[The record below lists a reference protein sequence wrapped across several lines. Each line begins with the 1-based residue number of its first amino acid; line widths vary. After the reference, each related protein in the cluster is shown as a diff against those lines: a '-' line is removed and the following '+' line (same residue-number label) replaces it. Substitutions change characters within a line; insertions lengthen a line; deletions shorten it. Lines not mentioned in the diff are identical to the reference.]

1 MRTAAPFLWC
11 LSHTSHT
18 QRWSLRTC
26 PVLISV
32 LRAELGDKGEEKV
45 GQGTLLKGKVEG
57 WGQGTEEEEEEK
69 HVTAPYCSQ
78 PTYDP

>member
-1 MRTAAPFLWC
+1 M
-11 LSHTSHT
+11 
-18 QRWSLRTC
+18 C

-32 LRAELGDKGEEKV
+32 LRVEHGDKGEEKV

-57 WGQGTEEEEEEK
+57 WGQGTEEEEK
-69 HVTAPYCSQ
+69 HLTAPCCSQ